1 MDTIVVLG
9 LVAALA
15 IIIGVIYYN
24 SDAKSLDIDADG
36 DIDTDDAKA
45 ALKNAEEG
53 VKEDV
58 REVVEEVAE
67 AVEEVA
73 EAVQEV
79 VKKLPTKSQ
88 LNAMTKAKL
97 EELGREFGVE
107 LDRRKKKDAL
117 IADLQAGVKKNNKN
131 AKLK

>member
-1 MDTIVVLG
+1 MDILTIGLVGLLIVVG
-9 LVAALA
+9 AV
-15 IIIGVIYYN
+15 VYYN
-24 SDAKSLDIDADG
+24 RDAKSLDIDADG
-36 DIDTDDAKA
+36 DIDKDDVKA

-67 AVEEVA
+67 KAD
-73 EAVQEV
+73 EV
-79 VKKLPTKSQ
+79 VEKVKEAAKKLPTKSQ
-88 LNAMTKAKL
+88 LSSMTKAKL

-117 IADLQAGVKKNNKN
+117 VADLQAGVKKNNKN
-131 AKLK
+131 AQLK